1 MTETLVFTMRAMG
14 AVVDVFAGPGV
25 SPRLIETLVSAW
37 TDCEACPAPEPSS
50 VPDPEHVSI
59 VLAARKNPVPAT
71 AVGGRE
77 VPVLTVDADVP
88 RVAQEF
94 TSLVTLELIR
104 RHIGRMHLF
113 HAAALMRPETGQVIA
128 LVGPSGRGK
137 TTASRALA
145 RAGWVYL
152 SDETCAIDPETL
164 VVLPYPKPLSI
175 IEKPGEPKT
184 QTAASALGLRHH
196 DPASSLSP
204 ELARVV
210 VLDRVDA
217 ESRPHED
224 AAAAGLR
231 RLPLLEALQVLAEQS
246 SGLARTRDG
255 LLRLAEL
262 ADRFGGIDAVTY
274 TDSSQLPEL
283 LADLL
288 ETRRDAGAE
297 PWKYI
302 AGSAPVEPAR
312 HDLPRSDRPD
322 MVVREPSGSERLYSR
337 SVGTCGIVTDHGML
351 LMHPERTVIY
361 SQLGADL
368 WIEAGAGRTRHHLEE
383 RLSEIYGPPPPGA
396 FDAVLDTILEDGGL
410 VASNPSSTATRLSD
424 PKEQP

>member
-1 MTETLVFTMRAMG
+1 M
-14 AVVDVFAGPGV
+14 
-25 SPRLIETLVSAW
+25 
-37 TDCEACPAPEPSS
+37 
-50 VPDPEHVSI
+50 PDPEHVSI

-302 AGSAPVEPAR
+302 AGSAPVEPA
-312 HDLPRSDRPD
+312 
-322 MVVREPSGSERLYSR
+322 
-337 SVGTCGIVTDHGML
+337 
-351 LMHPERTVIY
+351 
-361 SQLGADL
+361 
-368 WIEAGAGRTRHHLEE
+368 
-383 RLSEIYGPPPPGA
+383 LSLIH
-396 FDAVLDTILEDGGL
+396 I
-410 VASNPSSTATRLSD
+410 
-424 PKEQP
+424 

>member
-50 VPDPEHVSI
+50 VRDPEHVSI

-246 SGLARTRDG
+246 SGLA
-255 LLRLAEL
+255 
-262 ADRFGGIDAVTY
+262 
-274 TDSSQLPEL
+274 
-283 LADLL
+283 
-288 ETRRDAGAE
+288 
-297 PWKYI
+297 
-302 AGSAPVEPAR
+302 
-312 HDLPRSDRPD
+312 
-322 MVVREPSGSERLYSR
+322 
-337 SVGTCGIVTDHGML
+337 
-351 LMHPERTVIY
+351 
-361 SQLGADL
+361 
-368 WIEAGAGRTRHHLEE
+368 
-383 RLSEIYGPPPPGA
+383 
-396 FDAVLDTILEDGGL
+396 
-410 VASNPSSTATRLSD
+410 
-424 PKEQP
+424 

>member
-37 TDCEACPAPEPSS
+37 TDCEACPAPEPS
-50 VPDPEHVSI
+50 PPRNPEHVSI
-59 VLAARKNPVPAT
+59 VLATRQNPVPAT
-71 AVGGRE
+71 TVGSRE

-113 HAAALMRPETGQVIA
+113 HAAALMQPGTGQVVA

-164 VVLPYPKPLSI
+164 AVLPYPKPLSI
-175 IEKPGEPKT
+175 IAKPAEPKT
-184 QTAASALGLRHH
+184 QIAASALGLRHH
-196 DPASSLSP
+196 DPASPVRP
-204 ELARVV
+204 ELARLV
-210 VLDRVDA
+210 VLDRLDA
-217 ESRPHED
+217 GTRPHED
-224 AAAAGLR
+224 ATRGLR
-231 RLPLLEALQVLAEQS
+231 CLPLLESLQVLAEQS

-262 ADRFGGIDAVTY
+262 AARIGGVDAVTY

-283 LADLL
+283 LADSL
-288 ETRRDAGAE
+288 ETRRDAGVE
-297 PWKYI
+297 SWKYI
-302 AGSAPVEPAR
+302 AGSAPGEPAG
-312 HDLPRSDRPD
+312 HDLPSSDLPGP
-322 MVVREPSGSERLYSR
+322 VVPEPKGSERLYSR
-337 SVGTCGIVTDHGML
+337 SVETCGIVTDHGML

-361 SQLGADL
+361 SELGADL
-368 WIEAGAGRTRHHLEE
+368 WIEAGDGRTRHHLEE

-396 FDAVLDTILEDGGL
+396 FDVVLDTILEDGGL
-410 VASNPSSTATRLSD
+410 VVSNPPGTASPPTD
-424 PKEQP
+424 PEEQP